1 VHPRAIAE
9 RAPDRAA
16 IIMASTDETVTFK
29 ELDERSN
36 RAANLLRS
44 RGLNHGDSVAIF
56 LENHVRYLEVAW
68 AAQRSG
74 LYYTAVN
81 SHLTPDEAGYIIDD
95 CGAKAVVSSPR
106 LAGVAQELAPL
117 TPQVENFLMVD
128 DTIEGWESYDAAVAS
143 QPSSPV
149 PGECEG
155 DFMLY
160 SSGTTGRPKGIKRE
174 LTLAPMGQGI
184 PSATG
189 LGMLIGIGDGSVYLS
204 PAPLYH
210 SAPLAWC
217 MSCHR
222 LGATTVVMERFD
234 PEWAL
239 QLVERYSVTH
249 SQWVPTMFVRMLKLP
264 PEVRERHD
272 LSSLQAAVHAAA
284 PCPVE
289 VKRQMIEWWGPIISE
304 YYSATEGM
312 GATYI
317 TSEEWLAHPGSVGRT
332 ILGEP
337 KIIDEDGN
345 ELPPGE
351 PGVVWFLS
359 GNEFQYHNDPAKTA
373 EARHADGLATVGD
386 VGYLDEDGYLFLTDR
401 KTFMIVSGGVNIY
414 PQEAENLLVT
424 HPKVLDAAVLGVPND
439 DLGEEVKAVVQPID
453 WDAAGPDLEE
463 ELLAFCQANLA
474 HYKCPRSV
482 DFEKELPRLDTGK
495 LYKRLLRDR
504 YWEGKTT
511 RIGMG

>member
-1 VHPRAIAE
+1 
-9 RAPDRAA
+9 
-16 IIMASTDETVTFK
+16 MATTGETITFQ

-36 RAANLLRS
+36 QAANLLRS

-56 LENHVRYLEVAW
+56 LENHARYLEVAW

-74 LYYTAVN
+74 LYFTAVN
-81 SHLTPDEAGYIIDD
+81 SHLTADEAGYIIDD

-106 LAGVAQELAPL
+106 LAGVAHQLAPL
-117 TPQVENFLMVD
+117 TPRVESYLMVD
-128 DTIEGWESYDAAVAS
+128 DVIEGWESYEAAVGP
-143 QPSSPV
+143 QPTSPV
-149 PGECEG
+149 EGECEG

-160 SSGTTGRPKGIKRE
+160 SSGTTGRPKGIRRQ
-174 LTLAPMGQGI
+174 LTLAPLGQGI
-184 PSATG
+184 AGATG
-189 LGMLIGIGDGSVYLS
+189 LAALVGIGDDSVYLS
-204 PAPLYH
+204 PAPMYH

-217 MSCHR
+217 MGCHR
-222 LGATTVVMERFD
+222 LGTTTVVMERFD

-239 QLVERYSVTH
+239 QLIERYSVTH
-249 SQWVPTMFVRMLKLP
+249 GQWVPTMFVRMLKLP
-264 PEVRERHD
+264 AEVRERYD
-272 LSSLQAAVHAAA
+272 VSSLQSAVHAAA
-284 PCPVE
+284 PCPIE

-312 GATYI
+312 GATFI

-332 ILGEP
+332 IIGEP
-337 KIIDEDGN
+337 KILDEGGN
-345 ELPPGE
+345 ELPVGE

-359 GNEFQYHNDPAKTA
+359 GNEFEYHNDPAKTA
-373 EARHADGLATVGD
+373 EARHADGLASVGD
-386 VGYLDEDGYLFLTDR
+386 VGYLDEEGYLYLTDR

-424 HPKVLDAAVLGVPND
+424 HPKVLDAAVIGVPND
-439 DLGEEVKAVVQPID
+439 DLGEEVKAVIQPID
-453 WDAAGPDLEE
+453 WDDAGPELEQ
-463 ELLAFCQANLA
+463 ELIAFCQDNLA

-482 DFEKELPRLDTGK
+482 DFDKELPRLDTGK